1 MEPSFEHFVIPDEE
15 LKSIDLKTCININI
29 GVMGHIDSGKTSLS
43 RALTRITSTAALDKN
58 PQSKERGIT
67 LDLGF
72 SAFFTKFPSQRFPDS
87 KIKYLQFTLVD
98 CPGHASLI
106 KTIIGGASIIDV
118 MFLVIDVTKGIQTQ
132 TSECIVIG
140 EILMPKVIVI
150 LNKIDLLP
158 EENREDVVN
167 KKVEAL
173 KKILSKTKF
182 GNNLPVIPIAAAIG
196 AETEGK
202 NNKGIEQLVHTLLDS
217 ITIPKRNANGPFFYL
232 IDHCFAIKGQGT
244 VATGTVI
251 QGSISAGQDV
261 EFPELKMT
269 KKIKSMQ
276 MFKKPIDK
284 VIQGDRVGML
294 FTQLDSK
301 LIERSIAS
309 EPNYIKTTNYVIIL
323 AQKVNY
329 FKGSI
334 NSKAKF
340 HITTGHQTVMGKL
353 TFFNLPGAALDKI
366 EASESSFQQ
375 TEENAP
381 KFSFETEYQ
390 FIPEYSKDI
399 KGRLFMMVE
408 LETPLLVHEGQTL
421 IGSKLDTDIEANTC
435 RIAFYG
441 KILKGFDTEASKTI
455 FKDLKILKWKEKKG
469 VVDRVMDQNTIL
481 VSQLFTKASNIDTFI
496 GSKIQIPVIPTSG
509 TIRGTFGQSGKIK
522 VQSDTALFTEEN
534 KDEIQKKLLGSEVI
548 LKIKKYLFKNK

>member
-1 MEPSFEHFVIPDEE
+1 
-15 LKSIDLKTCININI
+15 
-29 GVMGHIDSGKTSLS
+29 
-43 RALTRITSTAALDKN
+43 
-58 PQSKERGIT
+58 
-67 LDLGF
+67 
-72 SAFFTKFPSQRFPDS
+72 
-87 KIKYLQFTLVD
+87 
-98 CPGHASLI
+98 
-106 KTIIGGASIIDV
+106 
-118 MFLVIDVTKGIQTQ
+118 
-132 TSECIVIG
+132 
-140 EILMPKVIVI
+140 MPKVIVI

-158 EENREDVVN
+158 EENREEVVN

-202 NNKGIEQLVHTLLDS
+202 NNKGIEQLIHTLLDS
-217 ITIPKRNANGPFFYL
+217 ISIPKRNANGPFFYL

-251 QGSISAGQDV
+251 QGSISVGQDV

-340 HITTGHQTVMGKL
+340 HITTGRQTVMGKL

-441 KILKGFDTEASKTI
+441 KILKGFDTDASKTI

-481 VSQLFTKASNIDTFI
+481 VSQLFTKESNIDTFI
-496 GSKIQIPVIPTSG
+496 GSKIQIPAIPTSG

-534 KDEIQKKLLGSEVI
+534 KDEIQKKLHGSEVI